1 MYTFETTLG
10 GRSFVVETGKMAKQA
25 NGAVLVRYGE
35 TVVLVTATASA
46 EPREGVD
53 FFPLTVDYEEKMYAV
68 GKIPGGFIKRE
79 GRPAESAILNS
90 RLIDRPIRPLFPEG
104 YRNDV
109 QIVATVLSVEQDNAP
124 EIAGMIGASCALSI
138 SDIPFLGPIAG
149 VRVGRIDGEFVI
161 NPTVEQREKSDL
173 NLTVAGSYDAVMMVE
188 AGANELSEEVV
199 LDAILFGHEEIKRLV
214 KFQQEMMEKCGK
226 EKHQPKLF
234 TVPEEL
240 VNAIHEYTYDKFDA
254 AVRDADKLRRDEH
267 VAEVKAQTGGD
278 VFVLERELEIIEKRA
293 TDVDPEIQEEYKT
306 FLRHLMS
313 LCRKYEYELL
323 PEMQEKVMTAALA
336 AAGLTAETEHA
347 QVKIGFTCPKETSD
361 LNLFVN
367 MTKLNGIQID
377 AMNLM
382 TENGNQK
389 VTMTL
394 DGKITDAGMRCLL
407 CQIGKEA
414 EEFRILELFGI

>member
-1 MYTFETTLG
+1 MTLEEVRAG
-10 GRSFVVETGKMAKQA
+10 ID
-25 NGAVLVRYGE
+25 AVD
-35 TVVLVTATASA
+35 TQM
-46 EPREGVD
+46 
-53 FFPLTVDYEEKMYAV
+53 K
-68 GKIPGGFIKRE
+68 
-79 GRPAESAILNS
+79 
-90 RLIDRPIRPLFPEG
+90 PLF
-104 YRNDV
+104 
-109 QIVATVLSVEQDNAP
+109 L
-124 EIAGMIGASCALSI
+124 
-138 SDIPFLGPIAG
+138 
-149 VRVGRIDGEFVI
+149 
-161 NPTVEQREKSDL
+161 
-173 NLTVAGSYDAVMMVE
+173 
-188 AGANELSEEVV
+188 
-199 LDAILFGHEEIKRLV
+199 KR
-214 KFQQEMMEKCGK
+214 MECGK
-226 EKHQPKLF
+226 
-234 TVPEEL
+234 
-240 VNAIHEYTYDKFDA
+240 
-254 AVRDADKLRRDEH
+254 H

-323 PEMQEKVMTAALA
+323 P
-336 AAGLTAETEHA
+336 GLTAETEHT

-382 TENGNQK
+382 TENEIQK

-394 DGKITDAGMRCLL
+394 DGKITDVGMRCLL

>member
-1 MYTFETTLG
+1 MKSVTFENLKKQNYTMKESLRALKTNIQFCGDDICTIVVTSAMPNEGKSTVTMDLA
-10 GRSFVVETGKMAKQA
+10 RSFSESGKRVLLIDTDMRKSVYV
-25 NGAVLVRYGE
+25 GRLRAVASDGREIYGLSHFLSGQKKLE
-35 TVVLVTATASA
+35 DVLYGTT
-46 EPREGVD
+46 
-53 FFPLTVDYEEKMYAV
+53 
-68 GKIPGGFIKRE
+68 IPGLFMIFAGPSVPNPTEILEKKYFTELLNFAKE
-79 GRPAESAILNS
+79 HFDYVLLDCPAGI
-90 RLIDRPIRPLFPEG
+90 
-104 YRNDV
+104 
-109 QIVATVLSVEQDNAP
+109 EQAFQNA
-124 EIAGMIGASCALSI
+124 IAGA
-138 SDIPFLGPIAG
+138 
-149 VRVGRIDGEFVI
+149 
-161 NPTVEQREKSDL
+161 T
-173 NLTVAGSYDAVMMVE
+173 E
-188 AGANELSEEVV
+188 AIIVTTP
-199 LDAILFGHEEIKRLV
+199 
-214 KFQQEMMEKCGK
+214 EMS
-226 EKHQPKLF
+226 
-234 TVPEEL
+234 
-240 VNAIHEYTYDKFDA
+240 

-336 AAGLTAETEHA
+336 AAGLTAETEHT

-377 AMNLM
+377 AVNLM

-414 EEFRILELFGI
+414 EEFRILELISI

>member
-1 MYTFETTLG
+1 MTLEEVRAG
-10 GRSFVVETGKMAKQA
+10 ID
-25 NGAVLVRYGE
+25 AVD
-35 TVVLVTATASA
+35 TQ
-46 EPREGVD
+46 
-53 FFPLTVDYEEKMYAV
+53 
-68 GKIPGGFIKRE
+68 IK
-79 GRPAESAILNS
+79 
-90 RLIDRPIRPLFPEG
+90 PLF
-104 YRNDV
+104 
-109 QIVATVLSVEQDNAP
+109 L
-124 EIAGMIGASCALSI
+124 
-138 SDIPFLGPIAG
+138 
-149 VRVGRIDGEFVI
+149 
-161 NPTVEQREKSDL
+161 
-173 NLTVAGSYDAVMMVE
+173 
-188 AGANELSEEVV
+188 
-199 LDAILFGHEEIKRLV
+199 KR
-214 KFQQEMMEKCGK
+214 MECGK
-226 EKHQPKLF
+226 
-234 TVPEEL
+234 
-240 VNAIHEYTYDKFDA
+240 
-254 AVRDADKLRRDEH
+254 H

-336 AAGLTAETEHA
+336 AAGLTAEIEHT

-414 EEFRILELFGI
+414 EEFRILELISI

>member
-1 MYTFETTLG
+1 MTLEEVRAG
-10 GRSFVVETGKMAKQA
+10 ID
-25 NGAVLVRYGE
+25 AVD
-35 TVVLVTATASA
+35 TQM
-46 EPREGVD
+46 
-53 FFPLTVDYEEKMYAV
+53 K
-68 GKIPGGFIKRE
+68 
-79 GRPAESAILNS
+79 
-90 RLIDRPIRPLFPEG
+90 PLF
-104 YRNDV
+104 
-109 QIVATVLSVEQDNAP
+109 L
-124 EIAGMIGASCALSI
+124 
-138 SDIPFLGPIAG
+138 
-149 VRVGRIDGEFVI
+149 
-161 NPTVEQREKSDL
+161 
-173 NLTVAGSYDAVMMVE
+173 
-188 AGANELSEEVV
+188 
-199 LDAILFGHEEIKRLV
+199 KR
-214 KFQQEMMEKCGK
+214 MECGK
-226 EKHQPKLF
+226 
-234 TVPEEL
+234 
-240 VNAIHEYTYDKFDA
+240 
-254 AVRDADKLRRDEH
+254 H

-336 AAGLTAETEHA
+336 AAGLTAETEHT
-347 QVKIGFTCPKETSD
+347 QVKIGFTCPKETSDLNLFVNMTSD

-382 TENGNQK
+382 TENGIQK